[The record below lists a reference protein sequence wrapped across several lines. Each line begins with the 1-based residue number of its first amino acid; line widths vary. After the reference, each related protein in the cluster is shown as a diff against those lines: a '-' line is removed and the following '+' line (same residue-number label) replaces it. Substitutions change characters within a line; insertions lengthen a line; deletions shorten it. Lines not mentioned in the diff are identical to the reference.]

1 MCLSRT
7 SDHILINLDQLLD
20 KIFGHIS
27 RSILWRKV
35 WTQFFS
41 KMLSQIV
48 VLECWSKF
56 ANQFWTKH
64 WLKFM
69 SSFWSK
75 ILSKFCSKDWL
86 IIMSNNFVKKW
97 SKISV
102 LNSVQTFCLKIGP
115 KYQSKTFSKIVA
127 IILVQKLVQKC
138 APKIIKKVS
147 PKLSK
152 N

>member
-69 SSFWSK
+69 SSFCKSH
-75 ILSKFCSKDWL
+75 ITFPLFKFWEQNRRISENQKQRPITFIEL
-86 IIMSNNFVKKW
+86 EIGISRPVYKKK
-97 SKISV
+97 SLCK
-102 LNSVQTFCLKIGP
+102 LKQ
-115 KYQSKTFSKIVA
+115 YQW
-127 IILVQKLVQKC
+127 
-138 APKIIKKVS
+138 
-147 PKLSK
+147 
-152 N
+152 

>member
-1 MCLSRT
+1 
-7 SDHILINLDQLLD
+7 
-20 KIFGHIS
+20 
-27 RSILWRKV
+27 
-35 WTQFFS
+35 
-41 KMLSQIV
+41 
-48 VLECWSKF
+48 
-56 ANQFWTKH
+56 
-64 WLKFM
+64 
-69 SSFWSK
+69 
-75 ILSKFCSKDWL
+75 
-86 IIMSNNFVKKW
+86 MSNNFVKKW